1 MMAKMNRMHQKTKM
15 SIMRQYE
22 ECQKNVLSLQ
32 FLFNK
37 SWKIVN
43 TTNSRYWQDYI
54 TLSMTKYS
62 ELQNQRA
69 VSFQHCTE

>member
-22 ECQKNVLSLQ
+22 ERQKNVLSLQ

>member
-37 SWKIVN
+37 SWKIAIYSCVMN
-43 TTNSRYWQDYI
+43 
-54 TLSMTKYS
+54 MTI
-62 ELQNQRA
+62 
-69 VSFQHCTE
+69 